1 MAEDPFINQY
11 QVTGEVTQHSR
22 PQRDREKHLLQT
34 AQSTIEESILS
45 PPFLLTRSF
54 TSWDMMWKPLVL
66 AVCLLVAGV
75 QGMERPTY
83 GVKLCGREFIRA
95 VIFTCG
101 GSRWRRSL
109 GSAGDFPQDPFSSH
123 DEDSPEGW
131 NSDSQVPEGP
141 FQHVQEG
148 GVFISRPARSLISEE
163 ILEALRMSDRKGRD
177 VVVGLSN
184 ACCKWG
190 CSKGD
195 ISSLC

>member
-1 MAEDPFINQY
+1 MQVPCLPRMAEDPFINQY
-11 QVTGEVTQHSR
+11 QVIGEVTQHSR

-45 PPFLLTRSF
+45 PPFLLTHSF

-109 GSAGDFPQDPFSSH
+109 GSAGEACRLDKPFI
-123 DEDSPEGW
+123 G
-131 NSDSQVPEGP
+131 
-141 FQHVQEG
+141 
-148 GVFISRPARSLISEE
+148 
-163 ILEALRMSDRKGRD
+163 
-177 VVVGLSN
+177 
-184 ACCKWG
+184 
-190 CSKGD
+190 
-195 ISSLC
+195 SLCF